1 MRSAASIAQLR
12 PVFSF
17 FHVDQSFSP
26 TSLTLFTCPPPL
38 QTKGVRAVVK
48 IETET
53 GAWIAAV
60 GAVGASIIGCA
71 LVWPIMKRYLRKYD
85 EAQIKLPATG
95 DAVMVEAGGSRFK
108 DVEEDG

>member
-1 MRSAASIAQLR
+1 
-12 PVFSF
+12 
-17 FHVDQSFSP
+17 
-26 TSLTLFTCPPPL
+26 
-38 QTKGVRAVVK
+38 VRAVVK
-48 IETET
+48 IENAQ

-85 EAQIKLPATG
+85 EAQDKLPGANG
-95 DAVMVEAGGSRFK
+95 VVVEAGGSRFK